1 MTLPPFFNNVAMDLT
16 NITQLVLQAGSI
28 VVTIMWA
35 FTRVRDEM
43 LRELQAQRLEIAKLS
58 TQMIGVDGHNGM
70 RGDMQL
76 IRRELHE
83 ITGFV
88 HAVET
93 RVTRLESNHPH
104 QVSTSR
110 G

>member
-1 MTLPPFFNNVAMDLT
+1 MTSLPSWFPSMDLT
-16 NITQLVLQAGSI
+16 NFAELLLQAGSI
-28 VVTIMWA
+28 MVTIMWA

-43 LRELQAQRLEIAKLS
+43 VRELQAQRLEIAKLS

-93 RVTRLESNHPH
+93 RVTRLESHHPPS
-104 QVSTSR
+104 VSASR